1 MKYSH
6 RLSDAVHILT
16 YLEIYHGQKIS
27 SQDLAASVDANPS
40 LIRSLIAKM
49 VKAGIL
55 KPKSDAPAPQL
66 SRPAAE
72 ITLLDVYYAVE
83 ENHHLLHIDEQT
95 NQQCPVGK
103 NIQPVLGKAYDQIQA
118 VAEAMMKQITLQDV
132 VDEVADRIK

>member
-55 KPKSDAPAPQL
+55 KPKSPQL

-83 ENHHLLHIDEQT
+83 ENHHLLHVDEQT

-103 NIQPVLGKAYDQIQA
+103 NIQPVLGKAYDQIQVA
-118 VAEAMMKQITLQDV
+118 AEAMMKQITLQDV

>member
-40 LIRSLIAKM
+40 MIRSLIAKM

-55 KPKSDAPAPQL
+55 KPKSDAPAPGYQQ
-66 SRPAAE
+66 STRQKSAPA
-72 ITLLDVYYAVE
+72 TD
-83 ENHHLLHIDEQT
+83 HIRS
-95 NQQCPVGK
+95 C
-103 NIQPVLGKAYDQIQA
+103 
-118 VAEAMMKQITLQDV
+118 
-132 VDEVADRIK
+132 

>member
-1 MKYSH
+1 
-6 RLSDAVHILT
+6 
-16 YLEIYHGQKIS
+16 
-27 SQDLAASVDANPS
+27 
-40 LIRSLIAKM
+40 M

-83 ENHHLLHIDEQT
+83 ENHHLLHVDEQT
-95 NQQCPVGK
+95 NQQCPVSK

-118 VAEAMMKQITLQDV
+118 AAEAMMKQITLQDV

>member
-6 RLSDAVHILT
+6 RLSDAVHILV

-55 KPKSDAPAPQL
+55 KSKSDAPAPQL
-66 SRPAAE
+66 SRSANE
-72 ITLLDVYYAVE
+72 VTLLDVYAAVE
-83 ENHHLLHIDEQT
+83 ENQHLLHIDEQT

-103 NIQPVLGKAYDQIQA
+103 NIQPVLGQVYDQVQKA
-118 VAEAMMKQITLQDV
+118 AEAEMRQITLQTIV
-132 VDEVADRIK
+132 NGVADRIR

>member
-49 VKAGIL
+49 VKA
-55 KPKSDAPAPQL
+55 
-66 SRPAAE
+66 R
-72 ITLLDVYYAVE
+72 
-83 ENHHLLHIDEQT
+83 
-95 NQQCPVGK
+95 
-103 NIQPVLGKAYDQIQA
+103 
-118 VAEAMMKQITLQDV
+118 
-132 VDEVADRIK
+132 

>member
-49 VKAGIL
+49 VKAGTTRASRRRSMGLVPDSLAGSKKTL
-55 KPKSDAPAPQL
+55 KIKKLQISMPSSKTES
-66 SRPAAE
+66 AA
-72 ITLLDVYYAVE
+72 TVTFA
-83 ENHHLLHIDEQT
+83 QT
-95 NQQCPVGK
+95 G
-103 NIQPVLGKAYDQIQA
+103 
-118 VAEAMMKQITLQDV
+118 
-132 VDEVADRIK
+132 

>member
-55 KPKSDAPAPQL
+55 KPKL

-118 VAEAMMKQITLQDV
+118 AAEAMMKQITLQDV

>member
-55 KPKSDAPAPQL
+55 KPKERSCEEMVISQPSASQ
-66 SRPAAE
+66 
-72 ITLLDVYYAVE
+72 E
-83 ENHHLLHIDEQT
+83 ENPHQKQNPAGNLD
-95 NQQCPVGK
+95 
-103 NIQPVLGKAYDQIQA
+103 LGFPAFR
-118 VAEAMMKQITLQDV
+118 L
-132 VDEVADRIK
+132 

>member
-27 SQDLAASVDANPS
+27 SQDLAASADANPS

-55 KPKSDAPAPQL
+55 KPKSDAPARPLRSRCWMSITQL
-66 SRPAAE
+66 KKITICCMSMNRLISSVQSVKTFSR
-72 ITLLDVYYAVE
+72 Y
-83 ENHHLLHIDEQT
+83 
-95 NQQCPVGK
+95 
-103 NIQPVLGKAYDQIQA
+103 
-118 VAEAMMKQITLQDV
+118 
-132 VDEVADRIK
+132 

>member
-1 MKYSH
+1 
-6 RLSDAVHILT
+6 
-16 YLEIYHGQKIS
+16 EIYHGQKIS
-27 SQDLAASVDANPS
+27 SQDLAASADANPS

-83 ENHHLLHIDEQT
+83 ENHHLLHVDEQT
-95 NQQCPVGK
+95 NQQCPVSK
-103 NIQPVLGKAYDQIQA
+103 NIQP
-118 VAEAMMKQITLQDV
+118 
-132 VDEVADRIK
+132 